1 MMMMTAVLL
10 AALAWGGQDDKA
22 VDDALDAFKAAMKST
37 SEADRVTAVNDL
49 AKVPHAKTLAR
60 LAPLLNSEAP
70 TVKIA
75 AARGLS
81 GFTALKTKASQVL
94 IAAMGPN
101 AKETNVLVAL
111 YEGLGKL
118 DDPSALSTVHKG
130 FEEKDLVLVKAAL
143 QAAGAMGNPASIEP
157 LIAFLARLEKIQKAA
172 GGGVDVTAPVP
183 GGGGGS
189 VTVRSDDNGP
199 KRAQEL
205 IPVINKTLNEITR
218 ESNGS
223 SETWSAWWAKHKAT
237 FKPVK

>member
-1 MMMMTAVLL
+1 MMTAMLVL
-10 AALAWGGQDDKA
+10 ALTLGGQDDKA
-22 VDDALDAFKAAMKST
+22 VDEALDAFKTAMKST
-37 SEADRVTAVNDL
+37 SEADRVSAVNEL
-49 AKVPHAKTLAR
+49 AKFPHAKTLPR
-60 LAPLLNSEAP
+60 LAALLSSEPP

-75 AARGLS
+75 AAKGIA
-81 GFTALKTKASQVL
+81 GFSALKTKASQVL

-118 DDPSALSTVHKG
+118 DDPSSVSTVHRG
-130 FEEKDLVLVKAAL
+130 FEEKEIVLVKAAL

-157 LIAFLARLEKIQKAA
+157 LIALLAKLEKILKAA

-183 GGGGGS
+183 GGGGS

-205 IPVINKTLNEITR
+205 IPAINKALNEITH

-223 SETWSAWWAKHKAT
+223 SETWGAWWAKHKAT

>member
-1 MMMMTAVLL
+1 MTALLVL
-10 AALAWGGQDDKA
+10 AVALGGQDDKA
-22 VDDALDAFKAAMKST
+22 VDEALDAFKTAMKST
-37 SEADRVTAVNDL
+37 SEADRVSAVNEL
-49 AKVPHAKTLAR
+49 AKFPHAKTLAR
-60 LAPLLNSEAP
+60 LAALLNSEPP

-75 AARGLS
+75 AARGIS
-81 GFTALKTKASQVL
+81 GFSALKAKASQIL

-101 AKETNVLVAL
+101 AKENNVLVAL

-118 DDPSALSTVHKG
+118 DDPSALSTVHRG
-130 FEEKDLVLVKAAL
+130 FEEKDLVLVKAAM
-143 QAAGAMGNPASIEP
+143 QAAGAMGNPASIDP
-157 LIAFLARLEKIQKAA
+157 LIAMLARAEKILKAA
-172 GGGVDVTAPVP
+172 GGGVDVTTPVP
-183 GGGGGS
+183 GGTGGS
-189 VTVRSDDNGP
+189 VTVRSDENGP